1 MTYDVS
7 KAKLG
12 DVVWGME
19 FEGIV
24 DKFTIKSSSYDDD
37 DTRLWISGGGIKTP
51 LRNDHILFTTRE
63 EAEDYCAIYRAQVYD
78 EYRKLIDDQEDLI
91 KFMYDNFVTENAS
104 KDNRFRRK
112 VKRDVIR
119 EKALYFGIKLGEW
132 DYESKAYENW

>member
-1 MTYDVS
+1 MIYDVS
-7 KAKLG
+7 KAKIG

-19 FEGIV
+19 FEGVV
-24 DKFTIKSSSYDDD
+24 DKFKIKSSPYDD
-37 DTRLWISGGGIKTP
+37 DTRLWIGGGGIMTP

-91 KFMYDNFVTENAS
+91 KFMYDNFVAAN
-104 KDNRFRRK
+104 KPDNRFRRK

-119 EKALYFGIKLGEW
+119 EKALYFGIKLGE
-132 DYESKAYENW
+132 